1 MNSKTNTTKDMV
13 RVNTK
18 PLDCTIGL
26 DAECRYVVIS
36 LDRTVNT
43 IVLTPS
49 EAMEIAKSLLEG
61 VTLLDHYKVQESTN
75 ERTRETNS

>member
-1 MNSKTNTTKDMV
+1 MV
-13 RVNTK
+13 RVETK
-18 PLDCTIGL
+18 PLDFTVRL

-36 LDRTVNT
+36 LNRTVNT
-43 IVLTPS
+43 IVLPPS
-49 EAMEIAKSLLEG
+49 EAVEIAKLLLEG